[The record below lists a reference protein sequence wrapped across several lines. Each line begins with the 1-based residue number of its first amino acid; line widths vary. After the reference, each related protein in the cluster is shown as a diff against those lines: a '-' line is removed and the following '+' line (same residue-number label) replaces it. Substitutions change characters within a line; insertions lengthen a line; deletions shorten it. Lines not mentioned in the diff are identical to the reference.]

1 MANGIGRVGWRNYVS
16 PVPTIW
22 NNLTHYYSGD
32 NTANDSKGT
41 AHGTLVNGTLYGAAK
56 INNGF
61 DFDGINDYISF
72 PTNTFKPT
80 GDFSISF
87 WFYKK
92 NNNTAGYMSFTE
104 IGQSYWGNG
113 MFGYNYNGGFAFEV
127 NGGRDIVTPFI
138 PNDTWTHIVITHKD
152 STNYKIY
159 TNGVLATPVSGNYA
173 NSINTSV
180 NPNFSSNN
188 IAMTI
193 NSVAGGG
200 YVGATKMDEIALFD
214 GTELT
219 ATQVAEI
226 YNAGSGLPYIVA
238 APSIITSGLVLNL
251 DASNALSYSGTGTTW
266 TDLSGNNIN
275 GTLMNGAAY
284 SSANGGTLV
293 LDGVNDYIAFNLGN
307 YKTMFGTITSFSTWV
322 KYTNVSGYTA
332 IFGDWNS
339 SGADES
345 ARFALN
351 GYGNVPGKISGYI
364 MSNGGGGDSS
374 TTTILPNVWYHYS
387 MTYDGTTQKMYVNG
401 VLEAQST
408 HSIAANGTGK
418 FAIGRGGDYSGLYA
432 PINISNFQVYNRA
445 LSSTEVTQNFNAA
458 KTRFGL

>member
-1 MANGIGRVGWRNYVS
+1 M
-16 PVPTIW
+16 
-22 NNLTHYYSGD
+22 
-32 NTANDSKGT
+32 
-41 AHGTLVNGTLYGAAK
+41 NGT
-56 INNGF
+56 
-61 DFDGINDYISF
+61 
-72 PTNTFKPT
+72 
-80 GDFSISF
+80 
-87 WFYKK
+87 
-92 NNNTAGYMSFTE
+92 
-104 IGQSYWGNG
+104 
-113 MFGYNYNGGFAFEV
+113 
-127 NGGRDIVTPFI
+127 
-138 PNDTWTHIVITHKD
+138 
-152 STNYKIY
+152 
-159 TNGVLATPVSGNYA
+159 
-173 NSINTSV
+173 
-180 NPNFSSNN
+180 
-188 IAMTI
+188 
-193 NSVAGGG
+193 
-200 YVGATKMDEIALFD
+200 
-214 GTELT
+214 
-219 ATQVAEI
+219 
-226 YNAGSGLPYIVA
+226 
-238 APSIITSGLVLNL
+238 
-251 DASNALSYSGTGTTW
+251 
-266 TDLSGNNIN
+266 
-275 GTLMNGAAY
+275 AY

-307 YKTMFGTITSFSTWV
+307 YKTIFGTITSFSTWV

-339 SGADES
+339 GGADES